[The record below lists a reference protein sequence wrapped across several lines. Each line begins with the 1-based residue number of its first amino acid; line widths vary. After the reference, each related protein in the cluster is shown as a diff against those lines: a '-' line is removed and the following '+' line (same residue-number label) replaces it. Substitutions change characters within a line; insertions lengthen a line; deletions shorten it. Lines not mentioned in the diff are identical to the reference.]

1 MRSQGGDTRQY
12 PRQIGPWFGA
22 MGSCFGKINLVAA
35 TNVVGFEENASRYP
49 AVDIPCD
56 QEPSCRSGSAL
67 ALDAQSE
74 RYENGSFEV
83 ASFLTVGDC
92 PVV

>member
-1 MRSQGGDTRQY
+1 MQLQNGDTRQC
-12 PRQIGPWFGA
+12 PREIGPSVGA
-22 MGSCFGKINLVAA
+22 MGLCFGEINFVAA

-67 ALDAQSE
+67 ALNAQSE

-83 ASFLTVGDC
+83 ASFLTVGDY

>member
-1 MRSQGGDTRQY
+1 MPKKHR
-12 PRQIGPWFGA
+12 PP
-22 MGSCFGKINLVAA
+22 GSCSGFMLGLIYSVVAA
-35 TNVVGFEENASRYP
+35 HVVGFKEDASRYP

-67 ALDAQSE
+67 ALNAQSK